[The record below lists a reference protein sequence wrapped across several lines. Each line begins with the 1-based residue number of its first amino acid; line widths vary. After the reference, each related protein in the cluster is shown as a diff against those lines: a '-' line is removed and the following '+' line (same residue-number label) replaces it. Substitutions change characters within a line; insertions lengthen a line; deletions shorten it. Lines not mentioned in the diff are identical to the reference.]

1 MEGTESNFCILKD
14 DPFTKLYSK
23 KEEHK
28 ILFLPVDH
36 AEAEGEMLL
45 PPPNEDREHLAMIP
59 TIPCCLALAKLQY
72 LFIFSVVGVWAL
84 KELDWEKCSYIQTL
98 APTQYL

>member
-28 ILFLPVDH
+28 ILFLPVVH
-36 AEAEGEMLL
+36 AEAEMLL
-45 PPPNEDREHLAMIP
+45 PPKMKIEN
-59 TIPCCLALAKLQY
+59 T
-72 LFIFSVVGVWAL
+72 
-84 KELDWEKCSYIQTL
+84 
-98 APTQYL
+98 